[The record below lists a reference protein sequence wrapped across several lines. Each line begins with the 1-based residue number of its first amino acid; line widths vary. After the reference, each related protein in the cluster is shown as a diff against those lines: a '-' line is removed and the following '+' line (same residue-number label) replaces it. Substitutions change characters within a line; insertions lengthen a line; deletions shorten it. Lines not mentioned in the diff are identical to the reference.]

1 MAKAPDKQETPPAEA
16 APKKKKLLLII
27 IVGLVLVLAVGGGA
41 AFFLLKKNKSADA
54 DPNAEFEVK
63 HEVPPTFVK
72 LDPFTVKLQPEEGK
86 PEQYMQTT
94 PELKVLD
101 IRVAEK
107 AKVYM
112 PEIRHN
118 VLLLLS
124 GRRPSELSTPQGM
137 EKLSQDLRNE
147 INRILGG
154 EAKASPTAKAGAE
167 DPVQAVMFSTFI
179 IQ

>member
-1 MAKAPDKQETPPAEA
+1 MAKAPEKQENPPAEA
-16 APKKKKLLLII
+16 VPKKKKLLLII

-41 AFFLLKKNKSADA
+41 AFILLKKNNSADA
-54 DPNAEFEVK
+54 DPNAEHAVK

-72 LDPFTVKLQPEEGK
+72 LEPFTVKLQPEEGK
-86 PEQYMQTT
+86 PEQFMQTT

-101 IRVAEK
+101 KHVAEK

-118 VLLLLS
+118 ILLLLS
-124 GRRPSELSTPQGM
+124 SKKPSELSTPQGM
-137 EKLSQDLRNE
+137 EKLSMEIRNE
-147 INRILGG
+147 SNRILGG
-154 EAKASPTAKAGAE
+154 EANPSATAKIGAE
-167 DPVQAVMFSTFI
+167 DPVQAVMFSSFI